1 MPSTIKLEKRIK
13 ELEEENSKLFN
24 QLKKIQINENIA
36 NLTSMITHDLNNILT
51 IIVANTEMLKYTTNN
66 DSNTSDI
73 IENIFN
79 ACDRG
84 SQINNL
90 VLSNYNNS
98 DKNKIINI
106 NSIIKDCINL
116 ISPCLNK
123 LNIKYESNLESRKK
137 IIADETLIYQ
147 ILQNLTINAR
157 DAIKENGLIKIITKD
172 IILSSKYNTK
182 YSTIPQGE
190 YVLLSFN
197 DSGTGIKD
205 EYIEK
210 ILEQGYTTKG
220 EEGSGLGLSII
231 KTLMEKY
238 KGHIHLNSK
247 HIDKYPNNHGTTFDL
262 YFPIK
267 PINILAIDDDEL
279 ILNLIKRCLTNE
291 GYNVKTTLNYQEGL
305 NLLKQQ
311 EFDLGITDIVVKSKN
326 GIKLLT
332 NIKKIA
338 PNMPIYLISGEPCNN
353 ITSLIE
359 AGASGYIKK
368 PFSINDL
375 KSSIDKELSINIKQS
390 P

>member
-238 KGHIHLNSK
+238 KG
-247 HIDKYPNNHGTTFDL
+247 
-262 YFPIK
+262 
-267 PINILAIDDDEL
+267 
-279 ILNLIKRCLTNE
+279 
-291 GYNVKTTLNYQEGL
+291 
-305 NLLKQQ
+305 
-311 EFDLGITDIVVKSKN
+311 VKSRYWFTYC
-326 GIKLLT
+326 L
-332 NIKKIA
+332 
-338 PNMPIYLISGEPCNN
+338 IY
-353 ITSLIE
+353 
-359 AGASGYIKK
+359 K
-368 PFSINDL
+368 
-375 KSSIDKELSINIKQS
+375 
-390 P
+390 